1 MSAEFAARLALS
13 PRKRIEL
20 AQVKQLYFE
29 LHPEMR
35 NHPER
40 GALLLQVLQEL
51 VTAGTLTL
59 PARGSW
65 EKVGQPAL
73 PLWVALVRER
83 EEAPREDFSKVPW
96 VPELGF
102 WPELKPPQLVAAKA
116 INDFLLRRRGCFSLV
131 PIKERSLEIFGDEKR
146 LDAMRSGNTLFSG
159 RISLEALGAFAV
171 PLPLPYRVAPV
182 PGKPVLVVE
191 NHNSYWSFGEWNQRA
206 LRYSAVVY
214 GAGEAFRSTGAALG
228 QVLREVGGNGAQYL
242 GDLDPKGIGIPLDF
256 NRTAEEDEP
265 KVVPA
270 VDWYAWLL
278 ANGHQRERVECQS
291 AAVETA
297 VAWLGAE
304 LGAAVGALWRAST
317 WIPQEALGYEQLC
330 ASELDSS
337 PGAAS

>member
-13 PRKRIEL
+13 PRKRVEL
-20 AQVKQLYFE
+20 AKVKQLYFE
-29 LHPEMR
+29 LHPELR

-40 GALLLQVLQEL
+40 SALLLELLQEL
-51 VTAGTLTL
+51 AAAGALAL
-59 PARGSW
+59 PARRSW
-65 EKVGQPAL
+65 EKVGQPAR

-83 EEAPREDFSKVPW
+83 EEVPREDFSRVPW

-116 INDFLLRRRGCFSLV
+116 INEFLLRRRGSFALV

-146 LDAMRSGNTLFSG
+146 LDAMRSGDSLFSG
-159 RISLEALGAFAV
+159 RLPLYALGAFVV
-171 PLPLPYRVAPV
+171 PLPLPYRIAPA

-228 QVLREVGGNGAQYL
+228 QVLREVDGTGALYL

-256 NRTAEEDEP
+256 NRTAAAEEP

-270 VDWYAWLL
+270 QEWYTWLL
-278 ANGHQRERVECQS
+278 TRGHQREKPECGNVSSGS
-291 AAVETA
+291 AIE
-297 VAWLGAE
+297 WLGAE
-304 LGAAVGALWRAST
+304 LGARLAELWRAGR
-317 WIPQEALGYEQLC
+317 WIPQEALGFDHLC
-330 ASELDSS
+330 RSR
-337 PGAAS
+337 